1 MIATK
6 SSVLYLFGDQ
16 IADALPCLQD
26 LSRCAANSDGLRRF
40 LRSSTDSLRKAIY
53 QASFSERQRFPSWD
67 SLTDL
72 ATAVEC
78 DAAHCPALKAAIC
91 CVSQLGHVILY
102 LEQFP
107 RAMEFGSSST
117 PGHDAVLGLCT
128 GSIAAS
134 VFSCSRNITELVR
147 IAHHAV
153 ALAFQLGLEASR
165 RSEYIQPSTI
175 SKIRGSWATLVSNVS
190 VEDVRKAVA
199 SFNAQM
205 PSKCSQ
211 KVYISAQ
218 SASSVTISGPPSYT
232 RELLRQESV
241 FQGRK
246 TIPLPIAAAFH
257 AEHLNAVPWK
267 KLTQTCIDA
276 LFKTFRPNIPLISP
290 SSGLPYAA
298 DNLSELLIQV
308 VDDILQQPIIFEK
321 AVKGVASLAS
331 PSISLLSFGANSSN
345 KTIITSLKA
354 MTGIEVDDKSIA
366 TFKTPADEPDT
377 KNAIAIVGMSVRLPG
392 SETLEEFWKVLE
404 QGRDLHEKIR
414 ADRFDVDTHCDPT
427 GKIKNTT
434 LTPYGVFIDRPGYF
448 DTRLFN
454 MSPREAAQTDPQQR
468 MLLLT
473 TYEALEMAGYTPN
486 GSPSTNTR
494 RIGSWIGQT
503 SDDWREVNASQN
515 VDTYFITGGIR
526 AFGPGR
532 LNYHFGWEGPSYSLD
547 TACSSSAAA
556 IQLAC
561 SALLARECDTAVGGG
576 ANLLTASDL
585 FAGLSR
591 GSFLSK
597 TGGCKTFDHDA
608 DGYVRAD
615 AVGVVVLKRLSDAVA
630 ERDNILAV
638 IRATAT
644 NHSAE
649 AVSITHPH
657 AETQERLFM
666 TVLDKAGVLPH
677 NVDYAELH
685 GTGTQAGDAIESRSV
700 TNVLARGRTA
710 SNPLYIGTVKPNL
723 GHGEAASGVTSLIKA
738 IMMLRK
744 NMIPP
749 HVGIKGRINQ
759 KLPQFAEL
767 NTHISFG
774 KTPFFS
780 RTVGDGKRRILI
792 NNFDAAG
799 GNTSMLIEDPPAR
812 STSADSPLLDPR
824 SHHIVAVSAKTPTS
838 AINNLRQLLAHL
850 KQSTK
855 LGVRL
860 QDISYTTTARRMHY
874 NVRCALVASSV
885 DDLVAKLEK
894 QTADGSQWA
903 KPANNRPVVFTFTG
917 QGSLRAGM
925 AKDLF
930 MTQPSFRGTI
940 LDCDRMSTA
949 HGFPSFLP
957 IIIDP
962 TMSAK
967 SATPVQAQLSIIA
980 VELALAELW
989 RSMGVVPTAV
999 IGHSL
1004 GEYAALCVAG
1014 VLSVNDCLYLV
1025 GVRASLMLEK
1035 CQAAS
1040 HSMLAVQETQG
1051 NLEDILS
1058 NNDNLSGCEIACV
1071 NGPISTVVSGPIDQI
1086 ASLHALLQ
1094 AEKKKSTHLEVE
1106 YAFHSAQMEPL
1117 LDDLVRFSKTVHF
1130 ATPSIPF
1137 ASTQLGTVVTTGDI
1151 IDSQYLKRQTR
1162 QRVQFTQAVQAL
1174 ESLHAGN
1181 RASPVWIEIGP
1192 SPLCLGMIRNIAG
1205 KDQVLLP
1212 SLKRDEDDWK
1222 TMTQSIALAYDAG
1235 VNIDWREVHRPYEQ
1249 DLHLLDL
1256 PSYAFDLRNYWL
1268 QYEGDW
1274 AIRKG
1279 ASSETSQAPIK
1290 SLPPTFSTS
1299 GLHRIESLVR
1309 DGETGISVTFASEA
1323 AEPKLN
1329 KALRGHLVNGAG
1341 LCPSSVYADMAF
1353 TAAGYIQSVLN
1364 PSAPVAPMDV
1374 RDMEVHKP
1382 LLIKP
1387 GATKQIIRVTA
1398 TLEPSSH
1405 AIMVKFSSEDGGALQ
1420 DHAHCRVHR
1429 GEADVWKSEWTRT
1442 SYLVKSRMSQLIKD
1456 SSSGYVHKILRPM
1469 VYKLFAALVDYDDKY
1484 QGLQEVYM
1492 DSDLLEATAKVR
1504 FRTTPEDGTF
1514 TYSPYW
1520 IDSLA
1525 HLSGFVLN
1533 GADTTPADSVYISH
1547 GWKSMKIV
1555 GELSEKKSYQSYV
1568 RMQQTRTKGVLSGD
1582 VFFLDDGEVVAV
1594 CQELKFQRI
1603 KRAILDHLLPPAL
1616 ATPPAGVEAKFA
1628 QTVKQQSTIVIK
1640 TNTVTAVPHHS
1651 NVLHIIASEV
1661 GIDVSELAD
1670 DVMFADLGID
1680 SLLTI
1685 SITARLSSELNQE
1698 IPSSLFVNFP
1708 SVRELC
1714 GYFSASAKTAPAPSS
1729 DSSDSSNEPSS
1740 SDEDSSLDT
1749 PITEAASPANEGVSS
1764 TDYIRKIIANELEID
1779 VAEIDEHIPLAELG
1793 VDSLLSIS
1801 IISTIKTQTG
1811 RVLPS
1816 SFLIDHPTLA
1826 EIEVAIDGR
1835 RTAPVVSSPQLAKAL
1850 EEIQDRPSS
1859 ASSEYKAE
1867 AVLLQGSLSVSHGAS
1882 LFMLPDG
1889 SGSASSYVGLPSL
1902 NAPGPIYGLNSPF
1915 LKSPSSFDCSI
1926 PEVAAMYVH
1935 EIQRVQPLGPYR
1947 LGGWSIGGSFAFEVA
1962 SQLIQKH
1969 GETIESLILIDAPC
1983 PSVYPPLPI
1992 ETVDLLETIGAFN
2005 GLKNDKRNG
2014 LSPTKQSSIPQRVR
2028 EHFIGSIKALKT
2040 YKPKPIPI
2048 SSQGPKS
2055 ITALW
2060 AQNGVWETVGEA
2072 KMSQFQDLARIRR
2085 NQAEDWILDPRKN
2098 AGPNGWDSLVSG
2110 VPVTCAVIPG
2120 DHFTMMRN
2128 PGVKELAAKMT
2139 EALR

>member
-1 MIATK
+1 MIATR
-6 SSVLYLFGDQ
+6 SSALYLFGDQ
-16 IADALPCLQD
+16 IADVLPCIQR
-26 LSRCAANSDGLRRF
+26 LSRRAANSDGLRRF
-40 LRSSTDSLRKAIY
+40 LRSATDSLRKAIY
-53 QASFSERQRFPSWD
+53 QASFRERQAFPSWD

-72 ATAVEC
+72 ATAVER
-78 DAAHCPALKAAIC
+78 DAAHCPALKAALC

-107 RAMEFGSSST
+107 RALEVGSSST
-117 PGHDAVLGLCT
+117 PGHDSVLGICT

-134 VFSCSRNITELVR
+134 VFSCSRNITELHH

-165 RSEYIQPSTI
+165 RSEYIQPSKDA
-175 SKIRGSWATLVSNVS
+175 KIKGSWSTLVSNVA
-190 VEDVRKAVA
+190 VEEVREAVA
-199 SFNAQM
+199 SFNSRTPAG
-205 PSKCSQ
+205 SSCR
-211 KVYISAQ
+211 VYISAH

-232 RELLRQESV
+232 ADLLQ
-241 FQGRK
+241 Q
-246 TIPLPIAAAFH
+246 TFH
-257 AEHLNAVPWK
+257 ADHLDAVPWK
-267 KLTQTCIDA
+267 KLTLTCIDA
-276 LFKTFRPNIPLISP
+276 PFESFRPNIPLISP

-298 DNLSELLIQV
+298 DNLFELLNQV
-308 VDDILQQPIIFEK
+308 SHEILQQPIVLEE
-321 AVKGVASLAS
+321 AVKGVASLAC
-331 PSISLLSFGANSSN
+331 PSISLLSFGPTSSK

-354 MTGIEVDDKSIA
+354 TANIEVDDKSEPI
-366 TFKTPADEPDT
+366 FKESANEPDT
-377 KNAIAIVGMSVRLPG
+377 KNSIAIVGMSVRLPG

-427 GKIKNTT
+427 GKMRNTT

-448 DTRLFN
+448 DTRMFN

-494 RIGSWIGQT
+494 RIGSWMGQT

-561 SALLARECDTAVGGG
+561 SALIARECDTAVGGG
-576 ANLLTASDL
+576 ANFLTASDL

-615 AVGVVVLKRLSDAVA
+615 AVGVVVMKRLSDAVA

-657 AETQERLFM
+657 AETQERLFT
-666 TVLDKAGVLPH
+666 TVLDKAGVQPH

-685 GTGTQAGDAIESRSV
+685 GTGTQAGDATESRSV
-700 TNVLARGRTA
+700 TNVLTRGRTT

-723 GHGEAASGVTSLIKA
+723 GHGEAGSGVTSLIKA

-749 HVGIKGRINQ
+749 HIGIKGRINQ
-759 KLPQFAEL
+759 KLPKLAEL
-767 NTHISFG
+767 NTHISFA
-774 KTPFFS
+774 KTPFLP
-780 RTVGDGKRRILI
+780 RADGDGKRRILI

-812 STSADSPLLDPR
+812 PRSASTDSGQLDPR
-824 SHHIVAVSAKTPTS
+824 SHQVVTVSAKTPTS
-838 AINNLRQLLAHL
+838 AINNLRQLLAYL
-850 KQSTK
+850 KQNAE

-860 QDISYTTTARRMHY
+860 QDVSYTTTARRMHY
-874 NVRCALVASSV
+874 NFRRAFVASSV

-894 QTADGSQWA
+894 QSEDGSQWA
-903 KPANNRPVVFTFTG
+903 KPAINRPVVFTFTG

-930 MTQPSFRGTI
+930 TTQPTFREAI
-940 LDCDRMSTA
+940 LDCDRISA
-949 HGFPSFLP
+949 SHGFPSFLP

-962 TMSAK
+962 IMNAK
-967 SATPVQAQLSIIA
+967 SASPVQAQLSIVA
-980 VELALAELW
+980 VELALTELW
-989 RSMGVVPTAV
+989 RSMGTVPTAV

-1014 VLSVNDCLYLV
+1014 VLSVSECLYLV
-1025 GVRASLMLEK
+1025 GARASLMLEK

-1040 HSMLAVQETQG
+1040 HSMLAVQETEG

-1058 NNDNLSGCEIACV
+1058 NNDSLSECEIACV
-1071 NGPISTVVSGPIDQI
+1071 NGPTSTVVSGPIDQI
-1086 ASLHALLQ
+1086 ASLHELLQ
-1094 AEKKKSTHLEVE
+1094 AEKKKSTQLEVQ

-1117 LDDLVRFSKTVHF
+1117 LDDLVRISDTIHF

-1137 ASTQLGTVVTTGDI
+1137 ASTQLGTLVTTGNI
-1151 IDSQYLKRQTR
+1151 INSQYLKRQTR
-1162 QRVQFTQAVQAL
+1162 QRVQFTKAVQAL

-1222 TMTQSIALAYDAG
+1222 TMAQSIALAYDAG
-1235 VNIDWREVHRPYEQ
+1235 VDIDWREVHRPYEQ
-1249 DLHLLDL
+1249 DLNLLEL
-1256 PSYAFDLRNYWL
+1256 PNYAFDLKNYWL

-1279 ASSETSQAPIK
+1279 APSETAQASTKP
-1290 SLPPTFSTS
+1290 LLPTFSTS

-1309 DGETGISVTFASEA
+1309 DGETGISVTFASDA

-1353 TAAGYIQSVLN
+1353 TAAGYIQSTLD
-1364 PSAPVAPMDV
+1364 PSVSIAPMDV
-1374 RDMEVHKP
+1374 REMEVHKP
-1382 LLIKP
+1382 LLIQP
-1387 GATKQIIRVTA
+1387 GTTKQIIRVTA
-1398 TLEPSSH
+1398 TLEPSSRS
-1405 AIMVKFSSEDGGALQ
+1405 IEVKFSSEDGGSCQ
-1420 DHAHCRVHR
+1420 DHAHCRVDR
-1429 GEADVWKSEWTRT
+1429 GDGDVWKSEWART
-1442 SYLVKSRMSQLIKD
+1442 SYLVKSRMNQLIKD
-1456 SSSGYVHKILRPM
+1456 SSCGDVHRVLRPM

-1555 GELSEKKSYQSYV
+1555 GELSEKKNYQSYV
-1568 RMQQTRTKGVLSGD
+1568 RMQETKTKGVLSGD

-1603 KRAILDHLLPPAL
+1603 KRAILDHLLPPTPATAPSVVDKKVVERKTVQIVNQRPTTVVKAKR
-1616 ATPPAGVEAKFA
+1616 ATPVL
-1628 QTVKQQSTIVIK
+1628 SH
-1640 TNTVTAVPHHS
+1640 N
-1651 NVLHIIASEV
+1651 NVLQIIASEV
-1661 GIDVSELAD
+1661 GVDVSELAD
-1670 DVMFADLGID
+1670 DVMFADLGVD

-1685 SITARLSSELNQE
+1685 SITARLGSELNQE
-1698 IPSSLFVNFP
+1698 VPSSLFVDFP
-1708 SVRELC
+1708 SVRELR
-1714 GYFSASAKTAPAPSS
+1714 GFLSSSMTAPVTSI
-1729 DSSDSSNEPSS
+1729 DSSDSCGESFS
-1740 SDEDSSLDT
+1740 SDEDTRPDT
-1749 PITEAASPANEGVSS
+1749 PITKAESPTNGGVSS
-1764 TDYIRKIIANELEID
+1764 TDHIRKIIANELEID
-1779 VAEIDEHIPLAELG
+1779 MAEIDEHVPLSELG

-1811 RVLPS
+1811 RILPS
-1816 SFLIDHPTLA
+1816 SFLNDHPTLA
-1826 EIEVAIDGR
+1826 EIEVALDGR
-1835 RTAPVVSSPQLAKAL
+1835 RAAPEVSPPQLAKAL
-1850 EEIQDRPSS
+1850 ERIQDRPNSS
-1859 ASSEYKAE
+1859 SSEHKAE
-1867 AVLLQGSLSVSHGAS
+1867 AVLLQGSPSASQCAS
-1882 LFMLPDG
+1882 LFLLPDG

-1902 NAPGPIYGLNSPF
+1902 SAPGPVYALNSPF
-1915 LKSPSSFDCSI
+1915 LKSPSSFHCSI
-1926 PEVAAMYVH
+1926 PEVAAMYVR
-1935 EIQRVQPLGPYR
+1935 EIQRIQPHGPYR
-1947 LGGWSIGGSFAFEVA
+1947 LGGWSIGGSFAFEAA
-1962 SQLIQKH
+1962 SQLIQKD
-1969 GETIESLILIDAPC
+1969 ETIESLVLIDAPC

-1992 ETVDLLETIGAFN
+1992 ETVDLLETIGVFD
-2005 GLKNDKRNG
+2005 GLKNDKRG
-2014 LSPTKQSSIPQRVR
+2014 STPLKQSSIPQAVR
-2028 EHFIGSIKALKT
+2028 EHFIGSIKALKA
-2040 YKPKPIPI
+2040 YEPKPIPF
-2048 SSQGPKS
+2048 SSQAPKS
-2055 ITALW
+2055 VLALW
-2060 AQNGVWETVGEA
+2060 AQNGVWETVGEER
-2072 KMSQFQDLARIRR
+2072 KSRFQDLARIRG
-2085 NQAEDWILDPRKN
+2085 NQAEDWILDPRGN

-2128 PGVKELAAKMT
+2128 PGVKELGARLAET
-2139 EALR
+2139 LR

>member
-1 MIATK
+1 MN
-6 SSVLYLFGDQ
+6 SG
-16 IADALPCLQD
+16 QD
-26 LSRCAANSDGLRRF
+26 
-40 LRSSTDSLRKAIY
+40 
-53 QASFSERQRFPSWD
+53 
-67 SLTDL
+67 
-72 ATAVEC
+72 V
-78 DAAHCPALKAAIC
+78 
-91 CVSQLGHVILY
+91 
-102 LEQFP
+102 
-107 RAMEFGSSST
+107 
-117 PGHDAVLGLCT
+117 VLGLCT

-134 VFSCSRNITELVR
+134 VLSCSRNITELHR

-153 ALAFQLGLEASR
+153 ALSFQIGLEASR
-165 RSEYIQPSTI
+165 RSEYIQPSKD
-175 SKIRGSWATLVSNVS
+175 SKVRGSWATLVSNVG
-190 VEDVRKAVA
+190 VEEVRDAVA
-199 SFNAQM
+199 AFNARL
-205 PSKCSQ
+205 PVNSSRR
-211 KVYISAQ
+211 VYISAHGG
-218 SASSVTISGPPSYT
+218 SSVTISGPPSYT
-232 RELLRQESV
+232 AELLQQEPV
-241 FQGRK
+241 FQGQK

-257 AEHLNAVPWK
+257 AGHLDPVSWGKVA
-267 KLTQTCIDA
+267 QICQDA
-276 LFKTFRPNIPLISP
+276 SFDTIIPNMPLISP
-290 SSGLPYAA
+290 SSGQPYVAN
-298 DNLSELLIQV
+298 NLAELLNQV
-308 VDDILQQPIIFEK
+308 VDDILQQPIILET

-331 PSISLLSFGANSSN
+331 KSTSLLSFGPSSSKKAIINSLNALAN
-345 KTIITSLKA
+345 
-354 MTGIEVDDKSIA
+354 IEVHDKSNA
-366 TFKTPADEPDT
+366 AFESTANDSSDE
-377 KNAIAIVGMSVRLPG
+377 NAIAIVGMSVRLPG
-392 SETLEEFWKVLE
+392 SESLEEFWKVLE
-404 QGRDLHEKIR
+404 QGQDLHEKIR
-414 ADRFDVDTHCDPT
+414 PDRFDVNTHCDPT
-427 GKIKNTT
+427 GNIKNTT

-473 TYEALEMAGYTPN
+473 TYEALEMSGYTPN

-494 RIGSWIGQT
+494 RIGSWMGQT

-547 TACSSSAAA
+547 TACSSSAAS

-576 ANLLTASDL
+576 ANFLTASDL

-615 AVGVVVLKRLSDAVA
+615 AVGVVVMKRLADAVA

-638 IRATAT
+638 LRGTAT

-657 AETQERLFM
+657 AETQERLF
-666 TVLDKAGVLPH
+666 TAVLDKAGVQPN

-685 GTGTQAGDAIESRSV
+685 GTGTQAGDATESRSV

-710 SNPLYIGTVKPNL
+710 ANPLYIGTVKPNL

-759 KLPQFAEL
+759 KLPPLAQL

-774 KTPFFS
+774 KTPFLP
-780 RTVGDGKRRILI
+780 RADGDGKRRILI

-812 STSADSPLLDPR
+812 SASAAFAEPR
-824 SHHIVAVSAKTPTS
+824 SHHVVAISAKTPTS
-838 AINNLRQLLAHL
+838 ALNNVRQLLAYL
-850 KQSTK
+850 KQNGN
-855 LGVRL
+855 LGLRL
-860 QDISYTTTARRMHY
+860 QDVAYTSTARRMHH
-874 NVRCALVASSV
+874 NIRRALVASSV
-885 DDLVAKLEK
+885 DDLVAKLESLS
-894 QTADGSQWA
+894 ADSSQWA
-903 KPANNRPVVFTFTG
+903 KPITSRPVVFAFTG

-925 AKDLF
+925 AKELF
-930 MTQPSFRGTI
+930 DTHSGFRETI

-957 IIIDP
+957 IITDV

-967 SATPVQAQLSIIA
+967 SATPVQAQLSIVA
-980 VELALAELW
+980 VELALAEMW
-989 RSMGVVPTAV
+989 RSIGVVPTAV

-1014 VLSVNDCLYLV
+1014 VLSVSDCIYLV
-1025 GVRASLMLEK
+1025 GARACLMLDM
-1035 CQAAS
+1035 CQAGS
-1040 HSMLAVQETQG
+1040 HSMLAVQDSEG
-1051 NLEDILS
+1051 NLDKLLAS
-1058 NNDNLSGCEIACV
+1058 NANISHCEIACV
-1071 NGPISTVVSGPIDQI
+1071 NGPTSTVVSGPLDQI
-1086 ASLHALLQ
+1086 ASLRDHLQ
-1094 AEKKKSTHLEVE
+1094 REKKKCTQLEVQ

-1117 LDDLVRFSKTVHF
+1117 LDDLAKISETIHF

-1137 ASTQLGTVVTTGDI
+1137 ASTQLGAVVTTGGVVNPE
-1151 IDSQYLKRQTR
+1151 YLKRQTR
-1162 QRVQFTQAVQAL
+1162 QKVQFVQAVQGL

-1181 RASPVWIEIGP
+1181 RASSVWIEIGP
-1192 SPLCLGMIRNIAG
+1192 SPLCLGMIRSIAG

-1212 SLKRDEDDWK
+1212 SLKADENDWK
-1222 TMTQSIALAYDAG
+1222 TMTQSISLAYTAG
-1235 VNIDWREVHRPYEQ
+1235 VDVNWREFHRPYEQ
-1249 DLHLLDL
+1249 DLNLLEL
-1256 PSYAFDLRNYWL
+1256 PSYAFDLKNYWL

-1279 ASSETSQAPIK
+1279 SSTESAQTPAK
-1290 SLPPTFSTS
+1290 SLLPTFSTS
-1299 GLHRIESLVR
+1299 GLHRVEKLVR
-1309 DGETGISVTFASEA
+1309 DGETGISVTFASDA

-1353 TAAGYIQSVLN
+1353 TAARYIQSILD

-1382 LLIKP
+1382 LLIQP
-1387 GATKQIIRVTA
+1387 GATKQVIIVTA
-1398 TLEPSSH
+1398 TLKPSSH
-1405 AIMVKFSSEDGGALQ
+1405 TIEVKFSSEDGGARQ
-1420 DHAHCRVHR
+1420 DHAHCIVDR
-1429 GEADVWKSEWTRT
+1429 GDGEVWKSEWART

-1456 SSSGYVHKILRPM
+1456 SSSGDVHKLLRPM

-1484 QGLQEVYM
+1484 QGMQEVYM

-1555 GELSEKKSYQSYV
+1555 GELSEKKTYQSYV
-1568 RMQQTRTKGVLSGD
+1568 RMQQTMTKGVLSGD
-1582 VFFLDDGEVVAV
+1582 VFFLEDGEVVAV

-1603 KRAILDHLLPPAL
+1603 KRAILDHLLPPTSGASRVV
-1616 ATPPAGVEAKFA
+1616 VEKKPVQA
-1628 QTVKQQSTIVIK
+1628 VKQRAAPLVK
-1640 TNTVTAVPHHS
+1640 TKKVTVAPDHS
-1651 NVLHIIASEV
+1651 NVLQIIASEV
-1661 GIDVSELAD
+1661 GVEVSELTD
-1670 DVMFADLGID
+1670 DVMFADLGVD

-1685 SITARLSSELNQE
+1685 SIVARLNSVLDQE
-1698 IPSSLFVNFP
+1698 VPSSLFVNLP
-1708 SVRELC
+1708 SVRELR
-1714 GYFSASAKTAPAPSS
+1714 GYLSVETEAVPMSSS
-1729 DSSDSSNEPSS
+1729 DSSDREEDPSS
-1740 SDEDSSLDT
+1740 SDEGTRVDT
-1749 PITEAASPANEGVSS
+1749 PITEATSPANGGNNPADE
-1764 TDYIRKIIANELEID
+1764 IKKIIASELEID
-1779 VAEIDEHIPLAELG
+1779 AAELDEHVPLSELG

-1801 IISTIKTQTG
+1801 IIGTIKAQTG
-1811 RVLPS
+1811 RVLSS
-1816 SFLIDHPTLA
+1816 SFLMDHPTLA
-1826 EIEVAIDGR
+1826 DIDVALNGR
-1835 RTAPVVSSPQLAKAL
+1835 RSAPEVSPPQLARAL
-1850 EEIQDRPSS
+1850 EKIQDRPSS
-1859 ASSEYKAE
+1859 SPAEYKAE
-1867 AVLLQGSLSVSHGAS
+1867 AVLLQGSPSASQGAS
-1882 LFMLPDG
+1882 LFLLPDG

-1902 NAPGPIYGLNSPF
+1902 RSAGPVYGLNSPF
-1915 LKSPSSFDCSI
+1915 LRSPASFSSSI
-1926 PEVAAMYVH
+1926 PEVAAMYVR
-1935 EIQRVQPLGPYR
+1935 EIQRIQPHGPYR
-1947 LGGWSIGGSFAFEVA
+1947 LGGWSIGGSFAFEAA

-1992 ETVDLLETIGAFN
+1992 ETVDLLESIGVFDN
-2005 GLKNDKRNG
+2005 LKDKRNG
-2014 LSPTKQSSIPQRVR
+2014 SIPSGQSSIPQQVR
-2028 EHFIGSIKALKT
+2028 DHFVGSIKALKA
-2040 YKPKPIPI
+2040 YKPKPIP
-2048 SSQGPKS
+2048 SSAQGPKS
-2055 ITALW
+2055 VTALW

-2072 KMSQFQDLARIRR
+2072 KKSQFQDLSRGTS

-2110 VPVTCAVIPG
+2110 VSVTCAVIPG

-2128 PGVKELAAKMT
+2128 PGIKELGARLMET
-2139 EALR
+2139 LQ

>member
-1 MIATK
+1 MMATE

-16 IADALPCLQD
+16 IADVLPCIQE
-26 LSRCAANSDGLRRF
+26 LSQRAANSDELRRF
-40 LRSSTDSLRKAIY
+40 LRSATDSLRKAIY
-53 QASFSERQRFPSWD
+53 QASFRERQRFPTWE

-72 ATAVEC
+72 ATAVER
-78 DAAHCPALKAAIC
+78 DDAHCPALKAALC
-91 CVSQLGHVILY
+91 CISQLGHVILY
-102 LEQFP
+102 LEKFP
-107 RAMEFGSSST
+107 RALEFGSSSK
-117 PGHDAVLGLCT
+117 PGRDAVLGLCT

-134 VFSCSRNITELVR
+134 VFSCSRNITELHR

-165 RSEYIQPSTI
+165 RSEYINS
-175 SKIRGSWATLVSNVS
+175 SKDTRTRGSWATLVSNVA
-190 VEDVRKAVA
+190 VEEIREALA

-205 PSKCSQ
+205 PSKSGRRA
-211 KVYISAQ
+211 YISAQ
-218 SASSVTISGPPSYT
+218 STSSVTISGPPSYT
-232 RELLRQESV
+232 AELLQKEPV
-241 FQGRK
+241 FHGRK

-257 AEHLNAVPWK
+257 AEHLDPVPWK
-267 KLTQTCIDA
+267 KISQACSNAPFET
-276 LFKTFRPNIPLISP
+276 FKPNMPLISP

-298 DNLSELLIQV
+298 DNLSALLIQV
-308 VDDILQQPIIFEK
+308 VDDILQQPIILEE

-331 PSISLLSFGANSSN
+331 SSISLLSFGATSSK
-345 KTIITSLKA
+345 KTIMNSLNSTA
-354 MTGIEVDDKSIA
+354 GIEVDDKSKA
-366 TFKTPADEPDT
+366 AFENSMKEPDT
-377 KNAIAIVGMSVRLPG
+377 ENAIAIVGMSVRLPG

-414 ADRFDVDTHCDPT
+414 PDRFDVDTHCDPT
-427 GKIKNTT
+427 GKAKNTT

-494 RIGSWIGQT
+494 RIGSWMGQT

-547 TACSSSAAA
+547 TACSSSAAS

-561 SALLARECDTAVGGG
+561 SALLAGECDTAVGGG
-576 ANLLTASDL
+576 ANFLTASDL

-615 AVGVVVLKRLSDAVA
+615 AVGVVVMKRLSDAVA

-638 IRATAT
+638 IRGTTT

-657 AETQERLFM
+657 AETQERLFT
-666 TVLDKAGVLPH
+666 TVLNKAGVQPH

-685 GTGTQAGDAIESRSV
+685 GTGTQAGDATESRSV

-723 GHGEAASGVTSLIKA
+723 GHGEAGSGVTSLIKA

-749 HVGIKGRINQ
+749 HIGIKGRINQ
-759 KLPQFAEL
+759 KLPPLAEL
-767 NTHISFG
+767 NTHISFE
-774 KTPFFS
+774 KTPFLP
-780 RTVGDGKRRILI
+780 RADGDGKRRILI

-812 STSADSPLLDPR
+812 PATTDSDPR
-824 SHHIVAVSAKTPTS
+824 SHHMVAVSAKTPTS
-838 AINNLRQLLAHL
+838 ATNNVRQLLAYL
-850 KQSTK
+850 KQNP
-855 LGVRL
+855 GVRL

-874 NVRCALVASSV
+874 NIRRAIVASSV

-894 QTADGSQWA
+894 QSADGSQWA
-903 KPANNRPVVFTFTG
+903 KPNNSRPLVFTFTG

-925 AKDLF
+925 AKDLYT
-930 MTQPSFRGTI
+930 TQPSFRETI
-940 LDCDRMSTA
+940 LDCDRISTA

-967 SATPVQAQLSIIA
+967 SASPVQAQLSIVA

-989 RSMGVVPTAV
+989 RSMGAVPTAV

-1014 VLSVNDCLYLV
+1014 VFSVSDCLYLV
-1025 GVRASLMLEK
+1025 GTRASLMLEK
-1035 CQAAS
+1035 CRAGS
-1040 HSMLAVQETQG
+1040 HSMLAVQDTER
-1051 NLEDILS
+1051 NLEDTLS
-1058 NNDNLSGCEIACV
+1058 YNSTLSECEIACV
-1071 NGPISTVVSGPIDQI
+1071 NGLTSTVVSGPIDQI
-1086 ASLHALLQ
+1086 ASLHEALQ
-1094 AEKKKSTHLEVE
+1094 AEKKKSTQLEVQ

-1117 LDDLVRFSKTVHF
+1117 LDDLVSVAEKIHFS
-1130 ATPSIPF
+1130 TPSIPF
-1137 ASTQLGTVVTTGDI
+1137 ASTQLGTVVTTGGI

-1162 QRVQFTQAVQAL
+1162 QRVQFTKAVQAL

-1222 TMTQSIALAYDAG
+1222 TISESIALAYDAG
-1235 VNIDWREVHRPYEQ
+1235 VDIDWREVHRPYE
-1249 DLHLLDL
+1249 LNLNLLEL
-1256 PSYAFDLRNYWL
+1256 PNYAFDLKNYWL

-1279 ASSETSQAPIK
+1279 ASSGTTPAPTK
-1290 SLPPTFSTS
+1290 SLLPTFSTS

-1309 DGETGISVTFASEA
+1309 DDDTGISVTFASDA

-1353 TAAGYIQSVLN
+1353 TAARYIQSVLD
-1364 PSAPVAPMDV
+1364 PSTPVAPLDV

-1382 LLIKP
+1382 LLIQP

-1398 TLEPSSH
+1398 TLVPSSQS
-1405 AIMVKFSSEDGGALQ
+1405 IDVKFSSEDGGSHQ
-1420 DHAHCRVHR
+1420 DHAHCRVDR
-1429 GEADVWKSEWTRT
+1429 GEGDVWKSEWART
-1442 SYLVKSRMSQLIKD
+1442 SYLVKSRMNQLIKD
-1456 SSSGYVHKILRPM
+1456 SSSGDVHKVLRPM

-1555 GELSEKKSYQSYV
+1555 GELSEKKDYQSYV
-1568 RMQQTRTKGVLSGD
+1568 RMQQTKTKGVLSGD
-1582 VFFLDDGEVVAV
+1582 VFFLEDGEVVAV

-1603 KRAILDHLLPPAL
+1603 KRTILDHLMPRNPAT
-1616 ATPPAGVEAKFA
+1616 TPAVVERKPVY
-1628 QTVKQQSTIVIK
+1628 TVQQRSKPVIK
-1640 TNTVTAVPHHS
+1640 TKTVTSTPDNS
-1651 NVLHIIASEV
+1651 NVLQIIASEV
-1661 GIDVSELAD
+1661 GVDVSELTD
-1670 DVMFADLGID
+1670 DVMFADLGVD

-1685 SITARLSSELNQE
+1685 SIIARLSSELNQE
-1698 IPSSLFVNFP
+1698 IPSSLFMNYP

-1714 GYFSASAKTAPAPSS
+1714 GHLSASTETAPVPSS
-1729 DSSDSSNEPSS
+1729 DSSDSGGDRSS
-1740 SDEDSSLDT
+1740 SEEDTRPDS
-1749 PITEAASPANEGVSS
+1749 PITEAASPASGGVSS
-1764 TDYIRKIIANELEID
+1764 TDHIRKIIANELEID

-1801 IISTIKTQTG
+1801 IISTIKAQTG

-1826 EIEVAIDGR
+1826 EIEVALDGR
-1835 RTAPVVSSPQLAKAL
+1835 RAAPAVSPPQLAKAL
-1850 EEIQDRPSS
+1850 EKIQDGPSS
-1859 ASSEYKAE
+1859 SPSKYKAE
-1867 AVLLQGSLSVSHGAS
+1867 AVLLQGSPSSSHGAS
-1882 LFMLPDG
+1882 LFILPDG
-1889 SGSASSYVGLPSL
+1889 SGSAGSYVGLPSL
-1902 NAPGPIYGLNSPF
+1902 NAPGPVYGLNSPF
-1915 LKSPSSFDCSI
+1915 LKSPSSFSCSI
-1926 PEVAAMYVH
+1926 PEVAAMYIR
-1935 EIQRVQPLGPYR
+1935 EIQRIQPHGPYR
-1947 LGGWSIGGSFAFEVA
+1947 LAGWSIGGSFAFEAA

-1969 GETIESLILIDAPC
+1969 DETIESLVLIDAPC

-1992 ETVDLLETIGAFN
+1992 ETVDLLETIGAFD
-2005 GLKNDKRNG
+2005 GLKNDNRNG
-2014 LSPTKQSSIPQRVR
+2014 LTPSKQSSIPQRVR
-2028 EHFIGSIKALKT
+2028 EHFIGSIKALKA
-2040 YKPKPIPI
+2040 YEPKAIPS

-2055 ITALW
+2055 VTALW
-2060 AQNGVWETVGEA
+2060 AQNGVWETVGEE
-2072 KMSQFQDLARIRR
+2072 KKSQFQELTRIRG
-2085 NQAEDWILDPRKN
+2085 NQAEDWILDPRGN
-2098 AGPNGWDSLVSG
+2098 AGPNGWDSLVPG
-2110 VPVTCAVIPG
+2110 VVVRCAVIPG
-2120 DHFTMMRN
+2120 DHFTMMRR
-2128 PGVKELAAKMT
+2128 PGVNELGAKLAET
-2139 EALR
+2139 LQ